1 MRVLSGLPLWC
12 YNRARSNGQIGK
24 KRKRL
29 ENEERH
35 MIDVN
40 DLRKGVTFEYDGQ
53 LFKVL
58 EYSHHK
64 PGRGNATIRVKARNL
79 RTGANIE
86 KTFQS
91 GDRVPEASLDFH
103 NAQYLYNDGD
113 MYYFMDNETFDQSA
127 IRGDVIGESAK
138 FLKEGMECKLTF
150 YKGEPLDVEMP
161 NTVDLVVEY
170 AETAVRGDTATNV
183 TKKVRTE
190 TGVEVQCPSFVKA
203 GDVIRVDTRTGEY
216 ITRV

>member
-1 MRVLSGLPLWC
+1 
-12 YNRARSNGQIGK
+12 
-24 KRKRL
+24 
-29 ENEERH
+29 

-40 DLRKGVTFEYDGQ
+40 DLRKGVTFELDGQ

-58 EYSHHK
+58 DYSHNK
-64 PGRGNATIRVKARNL
+64 SGRGNASIRVKARNL
-79 RTGANIE
+79 RSGSNIE

-91 GDRVPEASLDFH
+91 GDRVPEANLDFH
-103 NAQYLYNDGD
+103 NSQYLYSDGD
-113 MYYFMDNETFDQSA
+113 LYYFMDNDTFDQPA
-127 IRGDVIGESAK
+127 IKGDVLGDSAK

-161 NTVDLVVEY
+161 ITVDLLVEY
-170 AETAVRGDTATNV
+170 AEVAVRGDTATGV

-190 TGVEVQCPSFVKA
+190 TGVEVQCPNFVKA